1 MFGTEGSSVD
11 LPPTNPLDLDP
22 LLNALH
28 SFAGW
33 NSSAATE
40 DELLGLAPQTE
51 QLRRLLDAFSSHVL
65 AELESRGSTD
75 SVDGMRTGPWLA
87 HLAKLPVG
95 PTKARV
101 RVATKLR
108 TTLPEADRALAEGL
122 ISYEH
127 AKVLAEAC
135 NPRIA
140 ESFAAVVPD
149 LIQAAQH
156 STFDRWRK
164 EVAGL
169 AELLDAD
176 GGHTPGDCVSDNKLS
191 MSRGLEN
198 TLQLN
203 GQLCGQFGLSVE
215 HAINTRADQ
224 IFKRMQADQELT
236 PDLTVPH
243 RSTLRALAL
252 WELIRESGS
261 TDLGCTQAPVTEL
274 SLVVQAQDAQTVTD
288 SEGLP
293 IGTTDQSTLLCDPVF
308 RAVVTA
314 VHGIVIALGRDQRLA
329 NRAQRRAIAH
339 RDGGCVWPGCTHRPA
354 WTDAHHIQHWQHGGN
369 TDPSNLA
376 SLCRYHH
383 MVTHRNGWNMH
394 VTDDQWFWWT
404 SPTGQRFWSQRHGKQ
419 RAGPAPNESQ
429 HRE

>member
-1 MFGTEGSSVD
+1 MFDSEITAAGQASSS
-11 LPPTNPLDLDP
+11 LIDLDP
-22 LLNALH
+22 LLTALR
-28 SFAGW
+28 SFAVW
-33 NSSAATE
+33 DSSDATE
-40 DELLGLAPQTE
+40 EELLTLAPQTE
-51 QLRRLLDAFSSHVL
+51 AVRRLLDSFSCHVL
-65 AELESRGSTD
+65 AELDSRGCTD

-87 HLAKLPVG
+87 HLSKLPVG

-108 TTLPEADRALAEGL
+108 TTLPEVDRALAVGL

-127 AKVLAEAC
+127 AKALAEAC

-215 HAINTRADQ
+215 QAINTRADQ
-224 IFKRMQADQELT
+224 IFKRITGDDFLQPSLWIHT
-236 PDLTVPH
+236 PECVGH
-243 RSTLRALAL
+243 AL
-252 WELIRESGS
+252 I
-261 TDLGCTQAPVTEL
+261 
-274 SLVVQAQDAQTVTD
+274 
-288 SEGLP
+288 
-293 IGTTDQSTLLCDPVF
+293 
-308 RAVVTA
+308 
-314 VHGIVIALGRDQRLA
+314 
-329 NRAQRRAIAH
+329 N
-339 RDGGCVWPGCTHRPA
+339 
-354 WTDAHHIQHWQHGGN
+354 
-369 TDPSNLA
+369 
-376 SLCRYHH
+376 
-383 MVTHRNGWNMH
+383 
-394 VTDDQWFWWT
+394 
-404 SPTGQRFWSQRHGKQ
+404 
-419 RAGPAPNESQ
+419 
-429 HRE
+429 

>member
-1 MFGTEGSSVD
+1 MFDPEVTAVT
-11 LPPTNPLDLDP
+11 PTTTNPLDLDP
-22 LLNALH
+22 LLNALQ

-33 NSSAATE
+33 NPSAATE

-51 QLRRLLDAFSSHVL
+51 QLRRLLDSFSCHLL

-95 PTKARV
+95 QTKARV

-176 GGHTPGDCVSDNKLS
+176 GGHTPGDCVS
-191 MSRGLEN
+191 
-198 TLQLN
+198 
-203 GQLCGQFGLSVE
+203 
-215 HAINTRADQ
+215 
-224 IFKRMQADQELT
+224 
-236 PDLTVPH
+236 
-243 RSTLRALAL
+243 
-252 WELIRESGS
+252 
-261 TDLGCTQAPVTEL
+261 
-274 SLVVQAQDAQTVTD
+274 
-288 SEGLP
+288 
-293 IGTTDQSTLLCDPVF
+293 
-308 RAVVTA
+308 
-314 VHGIVIALGRDQRLA
+314 
-329 NRAQRRAIAH
+329 
-339 RDGGCVWPGCTHRPA
+339 
-354 WTDAHHIQHWQHGGN
+354 
-369 TDPSNLA
+369 
-376 SLCRYHH
+376 
-383 MVTHRNGWNMH
+383 
-394 VTDDQWFWWT
+394 
-404 SPTGQRFWSQRHGKQ
+404 
-419 RAGPAPNESQ
+419 
-429 HRE
+429 

>member
-1 MFGTEGSSVD
+1 MFDPEITAADQASSSVI
-11 LPPTNPLDLDP
+11 DLDP
-22 LLNALH
+22 LLTALR
-28 SFAGW
+28 SFAVW
-33 NSSAATE
+33 DSSDATE
-40 DELLGLAPQTE
+40 EELLTLAPQTE
-51 QLRRLLDAFSSHVL
+51 VVRRILDSFSCRVL

-108 TTLPEADRALAEGL
+108 TTLPQADSALAEGL

-135 NPRIA
+135 NPRIS

-293 IGTTDQSTLLCDPVF
+293 IGNTDQSTLLCDPVF
-308 RAVVTA
+308 RAVVTT
-314 VHGIVIALGRDQRLA
+314 VHGIVLALGRDQRLA

-354 WTDAHHIQHWQHGGN
+354 WTDAHHIQHWQHGGS
-369 TDPSNLA
+369 TEPSNLA

-383 MVTHRNGWNMH
+383 MVTHRNGWNMQ

-419 RAGPAPNESQ
+419 RAGPLPN
-429 HRE
+429 

>member
-1 MFGTEGSSVD
+1 MFDTESASVD

-22 LLNALH
+22 LLTALR
-28 SFAGW
+28 SFAVW
-33 NSSAATE
+33 DSSASTE
-40 DELLGLAPQTE
+40 DELLRLAPQTE
-51 QLRRLLDAFSSHVL
+51 QLRRLLDSFSCHLL
-65 AELESRGSTD
+65 AELDSRGSTD
-75 SVDGMRTGPWLA
+75 SEDGMRTGPWLA
-87 HLAKLPVG
+87 HLAKLPIG

-108 TTLPEADRALAEGL
+108 ATLPQADTALAEGL

-261 TDLGCTQAPVTEL
+261 TDLDCTQAPVTEL

-293 IGTTDQSTLLCDPVF
+293 IGNTDQFTLLCDPVF
-308 RAVVTA
+308 RSVVTT
-314 VHGIVIALGRDQRLA
+314 VHGIVLALGRDQRLA

-339 RDGGCVWPGCTHRPA
+339 RDGGCVFPGCTHRPA
-354 WTDAHHIQHWQHGGN
+354 WTDAHHIQHWQHGGS
-369 TDPSNLA
+369 TEPSNLA
-376 SLCRYHH
+376 SLCRFHH
-383 MVTHRNGWNMH
+383 MVTHRNGWTMY

-404 SPTGQRFWSQRHGKQ
+404 SPTGRSFWSQRHGKQ
-419 RAGPAPNESQ
+419 RAGPLPN
-429 HRE
+429 